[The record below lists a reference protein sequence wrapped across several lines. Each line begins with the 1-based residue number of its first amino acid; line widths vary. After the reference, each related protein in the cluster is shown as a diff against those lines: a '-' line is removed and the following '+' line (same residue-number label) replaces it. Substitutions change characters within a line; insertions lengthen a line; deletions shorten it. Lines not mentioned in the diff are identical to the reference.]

1 MSDNECSEQD
11 LNALRSGD
19 LEVLA
24 RCFQREEPRL
34 RSVLRF
40 RLDPMLSRRIDLD
53 DLLQE
58 VYVAAAKRIQAFADG
73 GFQSVFLWLRLIALQ
88 TLVDQQRH
96 HLGAEKRDV
105 GKERSIKQ
113 GNTTAVTSWCFAQ
126 HLVATATSPSAL
138 MQREDLIEKVHTA
151 IAGLED
157 KDQEILALRHFVEL
171 RNAEIAELLDI
182 TAKTASIRYVRALQR
197 LQESLKDV
205 AGFTALGGAS

>member
-1 MSDNECSEQD
+1 MSDNDVTEQD
-11 LNALRSGD
+11 LCELREGNLD
-19 LEVLA
+19 TLA
-24 RCFQREEPRL
+24 RCFQAEQPRL

-40 RLDPMLSRRIDLD
+40 RLDPMLSRRLDLD

-96 HLGAEKRDV
+96 HLGAEKRDAA
-105 GKERSIKQ
+105 KERAINQ

-126 HLVATATSPSAL
+126 HLVATATSPSAVI
-138 MQREDLIEKVHTA
+138 QREDLIEKVHTA
-151 IAGLED
+151 IAGLD
-157 KDQEILALRHFVEL
+157 AHDQEILALRHFEEL
-171 RNAEIAELLDI
+171 RNSEIAELLGI

-205 AGFTALGGAS
+205 AGFTALGAAS